1 MLAIGVVLL
10 IVGVLVMVM
19 GLMGGGLGGAKKAS
33 DLGYDPM
40 TGKYSDLK
48 VGDTVTV
55 TGKITNKTDDATIG
69 ALYGGKYLFALDNTI
84 PIISDSDL
92 GNVGD
97 TITVT
102 CKVEEKSF
110 MGLVTIQ
117 YLKAQGAG
125 AANSMIF
132 LLLGIILLVV
142 GIVLM
147 VMGMKKRKGAP
158 AAAPPQMAPQPPMQQ
173 MPPPPPP
180 QQPGYAPPPPPP
192 GYMPPPPQ

>member
-10 IVGVLVMVM
+10 IVGVVIMVM
-19 GLMGGGLGGAKKAS
+19 GLVGGGLGGAKKAS
-33 DLGYDPM
+33 DINYDPS
-40 TGKYSDLK
+40 TAKFTDLK
-48 VGDTVTV
+48 TGDTVV
-55 TGKITNKTDDATIG
+55 ITGKITNMTDNATVTM
-69 ALYGGKYLFALDNTI
+69 LYGGKYMFMLDDKVFI
-84 PIISDSDL
+84 VSDDKL

-97 TITVT
+97 TVTVT

-110 MGLVTIQ
+110 MGIISIQ
-117 YLKAQGAG
+117 YLKAQGS
-125 AANSMIF
+125 AASSMIF